1 MSRPKKQIKRDHHFT
16 IHLTGD
22 EYKMIKNKANR
33 MKMPVS
39 VFLRT
44 AADRSVLIEPDLIK
58 VKLLSELSKIGS
70 NLNQIS
76 KKVNQEG
83 INLSK
88 EQKNVLN
95 ELYLKINE
103 IIQALLK

>member
-1 MSRPKKQIKRDHHFT
+1 MRPKKKVKRDHHFT
-16 IHLTGD
+16 IHLTAD
-22 EYKMIKNKANR
+22 EYQMIKNKANR

-44 AADRSVLIEPDLIK
+44 AADRSVLIEPDPAR

-70 NLNQIS
+70 NLNQIT
-76 KKVNQEG
+76 KKFNREG
-83 INLSK
+83 VILSP

-103 IIQALLK
+103 IIQTLLK